1 MNVTQRRKFSLRMPY
16 RYDMIIHL
24 CTLIL
29 AVFGLFMVASAT
41 MGQAGGDVMSLAKTI
56 IKQLVFTVAGYLG
69 MVVMA
74 RWFSFERVK
83 RLIAPIVLMTFI
95 LLLMALF
102 WEVGGARAWIKI
114 PIPGQEV
121 TIQPSEFAKVVIIM
135 VIATYLG
142 DIRNQKLSARDLLRN
157 PLLIVGGFCF
167 IVAILQSDFGSAIVM
182 AGIACICFLVV
193 SYPALARLQRGLVM
207 ILLIGVAFTVWI
219 LSPMGEHLIESLPF
233 ESYQI
238 QRFTSAMNPFADQYG
253 SGYQLIN
260 GLVSFARGGWTG
272 LGYGNSI
279 QKYTNFPA
287 ASTDFILAIVVEE
300 LGIFGF
306 LVILISYGFLVGRML
321 MFAMKMKSQR
331 GRVVL
336 VGVSMYFFIH
346 FLFNVGGVTGLIP
359 LTGVPLL
366 MISSGGSSTMAV
378 MIAIGMAQA
387 VIAQYRQKKLD

>member
-142 DIRNQKLSARDLLRN
+142 DIRNQKLSTRDLLRN

-193 SYPALARLQRGLVM
+193 SHPALARLQRGLVM

>member
-193 SYPALARLQRGLVM
+193 SHPALARLQRGLVM

-306 LVILISYGFLVGRML
+306 LIILISYGFLVGRML

>member
-193 SYPALARLQRGLVM
+193 SHPALARLQRGLVI

>member
-193 SYPALARLQRGLVM
+193 SHPALARLQRGLVI

-306 LVILISYGFLVGRML
+306 LIILISYGFLVGRML

>member
-142 DIRNQKLSARDLLRN
+142 AIRNQKLSARDLLRN

-193 SYPALARLQRGLVM
+193 SHPALARLQRGLVI

-306 LVILISYGFLVGRML
+306 LIILISYGFLVGRML

>member
-193 SYPALARLQRGLVM
+193 SHPALARLQRGLVM

-346 FLFNVGGVTGLIP
+346 FLFYI
-359 LTGVPLL
+359 
-366 MISSGGSSTMAV
+366 IF
-378 MIAIGMAQA
+378 
-387 VIAQYRQKKLD
+387 

>member
-193 SYPALARLQRGLVM
+193 SHPALARLQRGLVM

-260 GLVSFARGGWTG
+260 GLVSCARGGWTG

-306 LVILISYGFLVGRML
+306 LIILISYGFLVGRML

>member
-193 SYPALARLQRGLVM
+193 SHPALARLQRGLVI

-306 LVILISYGFLVGRML
+306 LIILISYGFLVGRML

-378 MIAIGMAQA
+378 VIAIGMAQA

>member
-193 SYPALARLQRGLVM
+193 SHPALARLQRGLVM

>member
-182 AGIACICFLVV
+182 AGIACICCLVV
-193 SYPALARLQRGLVM
+193 SHPALARLQRGLVM

-300 LGIFGF
+300 LGFFGF
-306 LVILISYGFLVGRML
+306 LIILISYGFLVGRML